1 MWYQGGITFTQ
12 GGQVK
17 LCLSPLGTF
26 ADLEL
31 RALGDASLV
40 PDGYTEYRVLGAMDS
55 CTKGPG
61 CLRERRFFCHLP
73 HAPPGLCRREE
84 RCEGM

>member
-26 ADLEL
+26 ADPEL